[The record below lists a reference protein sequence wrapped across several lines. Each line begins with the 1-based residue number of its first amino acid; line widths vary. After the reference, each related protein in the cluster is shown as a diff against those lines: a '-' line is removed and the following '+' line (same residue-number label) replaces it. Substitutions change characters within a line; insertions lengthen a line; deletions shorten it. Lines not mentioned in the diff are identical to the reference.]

1 MATSRYAFTPRI
13 DGERVSTTILSSKIY
28 QAALNGQISYN
39 DSRLVDKQRL
49 DHVAYATYGD
59 SSLWWV
65 IAAASGIGW
74 ALQCPAG
81 TVIRIPT
88 DLNQIF
94 ALMR

>member
-13 DGERVSTTILSSKIY
+13 DNERVSTTILSSRIY
-28 QAALNGQISYN
+28 QAALNGQLSYN

-49 DHVAYATYGD
+49 DHVAYTAYGD

-74 ALQCPAG
+74 ALQCPPG

>member
-13 DGERVSTTILSSKIY
+13 DSERLSTTTLTSKIY
-28 QAALNGQISYN
+28 QAALNSQISYN
-39 DSRLVDKQRL
+39 DSRLVSKQRL
-49 DHVAYATYGD
+49 DHVAFVAYGD
-59 SSLWWV
+59 SALWWV

-81 TVIRIPT
+81 TTIRIPT

>member
-13 DGERVSTTILSSKIY
+13 DNTRLSTTTLSSKIY
-28 QAALNGQISYN
+28 QAALNGQISYS
-39 DSRLVDKQRL
+39 DSRLINKQRL
-49 DHVAYATYGD
+49 DHIAFTTYGD
-59 SSLWWV
+59 SALWWV

-74 ALQCPAG
+74 SLQCPAG
-81 TVIRIPT
+81 TTIRIPT